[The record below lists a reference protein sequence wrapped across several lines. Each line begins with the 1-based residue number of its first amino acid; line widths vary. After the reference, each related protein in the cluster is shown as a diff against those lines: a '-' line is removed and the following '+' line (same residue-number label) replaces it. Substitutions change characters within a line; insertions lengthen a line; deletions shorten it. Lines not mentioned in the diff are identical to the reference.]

1 MHRGPAALI
10 LLLGI
15 SRWIFSLKMTRRR
28 TIFMTC
34 YECITSK
41 CVSASPSPGRPSVP
55 REPRVGNVL
64 RQHVGSG
71 YTVNKKDWSVS
82 SGCSQSDGAATR
94 IGSRGYECSERTR
107 KPAVPMPLH
116 LLVSGHPTCFRLIQC
131 LFINSAKTQQCR
143 GGTKVT
149 ATHPTSD
156 ISKGPWTWLC
166 SWET

>member
-28 TIFMTC
+28 TIFMMC

-41 CVSASPSPGRPSVP
+41 CVSALPSPGRPSVP

-64 RQHVGSG
+64 RQHVFRAPEDARICCSYLLASSVCVYVNSSYLALDWGSG
-71 YTVNKKDWSVS
+71 YTVNKKDCSVS

-131 LFINSAKTQQCR
+131 L
-143 GGTKVT
+143 
-149 ATHPTSD
+149 
-156 ISKGPWTWLC
+156 
-166 SWET
+166 